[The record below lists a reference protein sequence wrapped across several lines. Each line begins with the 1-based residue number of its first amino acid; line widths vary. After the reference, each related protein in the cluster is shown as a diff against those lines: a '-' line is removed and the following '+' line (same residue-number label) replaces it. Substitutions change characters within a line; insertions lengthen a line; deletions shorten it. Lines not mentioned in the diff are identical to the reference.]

1 MKLDELAQPLQRPY
15 TKSRGCGIVRS
26 QRSDYQHIPFLVP
39 PAPPRD
45 VPAGL
50 AVARIAEANATL
62 VRRPSPERADDRD
75 RLVAYLSAR
84 REAVASSR
92 MEGTWTT
99 IDSVLSPGDAMDDRE
114 ARSERMSVRAY
125 AVALE
130 EATEEVW
137 EAGLAALTRDLVC
150 RMHER
155 VMSRDPSF
163 RGIAGR
169 IRQPGTA
176 GDIVQIGGFPR
187 KEAAIFNP
195 PLPEYVGLC
204 LDDVMAWLRDEE
216 LVELG
221 DAGMG
226 MALPMRMAVGHSH
239 FEAVHPFSDGN
250 GRVGR
255 MLWPLQMLAAGH
267 LPLYISGYI
276 EENTAAY
283 SLALQAAQKQLDY
296 SGIVAFVCDA
306 VIASSADEDAT
317 KTAITFLPDTW
328 RQRGR
333 FRRKSSPDRALG
345 VLMRLPIITARQ
357 LSKELG
363 VSFQAASR
371 ALKSLEK
378 AGVVRERT
386 GYGRNRVF
394 AAEEVVALLSR
405 PFGQDPAIALE
416 GGRDLLGASGT

>member
-1 MKLDELAQPLQRPY
+1 MKIDELAEPLQQPY
-15 TKSRGCGIVRS
+15 TKHCGCGIVRS
-26 QRSDYQHIPFLVP
+26 ERSGYQHIPFLVP

-50 AVARIAEANATL
+50 SVARIAGANATL
-62 VRRPSPERADDRD
+62 VRRPSPERADDLD
-75 RLVAYLSAR
+75 RLVAYLFAR

-99 IDSVLSPGDAMDDRE
+99 IDSALAPGDAMDDRE

-125 AVALE
+125 AAALE
-130 EATEEVW
+130 EAAEDVR
-137 EAGLAALTRDLVC
+137 EAGLACLTSDLVC
-150 RMHER
+150 RLHER

-176 GDIVQIGGFPR
+176 GDLVQIGGFPR

-195 PLPEYVGLC
+195 PLPDYVVSC
-204 LDDVMAWLRDEE
+204 LEDVMAWLRDEE

-221 DAGMG
+221 DAGVG
-226 MALPMRMAVGHSH
+226 MALPVRMAVGHSH

-276 EENTAAY
+276 EENTAVY
-283 SLALQAAQKQLDY
+283 SQALQAAQKQLDY
-296 SGIVAFVCDA
+296 SGIVAFVCEA
-306 VIASSADEDAT
+306 VIASSAEEDAT
-317 KTAITFLPDTW
+317 KTAITSLPDTW
-328 RQRGR
+328 RHRGR
-333 FRRKSSPDRALG
+333 FRSKSSPDRALA
-345 VLMRLPIITARQ
+345 VLMRLPITTARR
-357 LSKELG
+357 LSEELG
-363 VSFQAASR
+363 VSFQAAST

-378 AGVVRERT
+378 VGVVRERT
-386 GYGRNRVF
+386 GYGRNRIF
-394 AAEEVVALLSR
+394 AAEEVVALLAR
-405 PFGQDPAIALE
+405 PFGQDPAIALK
-416 GGRDLLGASGT
+416 GARDVLGASGT

>member
-1 MKLDELAQPLQRPY
+1 
-15 TKSRGCGIVRS
+15 
-26 QRSDYQHIPFLVP
+26 
-39 PAPPRD
+39 
-45 VPAGL
+45 
-50 AVARIAEANATL
+50 
-62 VRRPSPERADDRD
+62 
-75 RLVAYLSAR
+75 
-84 REAVASSR
+84 
-92 MEGTWTT
+92 
-99 IDSVLSPGDAMDDRE
+99 
-114 ARSERMSVRAY
+114 
-125 AVALE
+125 
-130 EATEEVW
+130 
-137 EAGLAALTRDLVC
+137 
-150 RMHER
+150 MHER

-187 KEAAIFNP
+187 REVAIFNP

-226 MALPMRMAVGHSH
+226 MALPVRMAVGHSH

-283 SLALQAAQKQLDY
+283 SRALQAAQKQLDY
-296 SGIVAFVCDA
+296 SGIVAFVCEA

-317 KTAITFLPDTW
+317 KTAITCLPEIW

-363 VSFQAASR
+363 VSFQAAST

-378 AGVVRERT
+378 SGVVRERT

-416 GGRDLLGASGT
+416 GGRDVLGASGT

>member
-1 MKLDELAQPLQRPY
+1 MKIDELAQPLQRPY

-26 QRSDYQHIPFLVP
+26 QRSEYQHIPFLVP

-50 AVARIAEANATL
+50 SVARIAEANATL

-226 MALPMRMAVGHSH
+226 MALPVRMAVGHSH

-283 SLALQAAQKQLDY
+283 SRALQAAQKQLDY
-296 SGIVAFVCDA
+296 SGIVAFVCEA

-317 KTAITFLPDTW
+317 RTAITFLPEIW

-363 VSFQAASR
+363 VSFQAAST
-371 ALKSLEK
+371 ALKSLET
-378 AGVVRERT
+378 AGIVRERT

-416 GGRDLLGASGT
+416 GGRDVLGASDT

>member
-1 MKLDELAQPLQRPY
+1 MKIDELAQPLQRPY
-15 TKSRGCGIVRS
+15 TKSRGCGIVRPE
-26 QRSDYQHIPFLVP
+26 RSDYQHIPFLVP

-50 AVARIAEANATL
+50 SVARIAEANATL
-62 VRRPSPERADDRD
+62 MRRSSPERADDLD
-75 RLVAYLSAR
+75 RLVAYLFAR

-99 IDSVLSPGDAMDDRE
+99 IDSVLTPGDAMDDRE

-125 AVALE
+125 AAALK
-130 EATEEVW
+130 EAAEEVR

-226 MALPMRMAVGHSH
+226 MALPVRMAVGHSH

-283 SLALQAAQKQLDY
+283 SRALQAAQKQLDY
-296 SGIVAFVCDA
+296 SGIVAFVCEA
-306 VIASSADEDAT
+306 VIASGADEDAT
-317 KTAITFLPDTW
+317 RTAITLLPDVW

-357 LSKELG
+357 LSEELG
-363 VSFQAASR
+363 VSFQAAST

-378 AGVVRERT
+378 AGIVRERT

-416 GGRDLLGASGT
+416 GGRDALGASGT

>member
-1 MKLDELAQPLQRPY
+1 MR
-15 TKSRGCGIVRS
+15 R
-26 QRSDYQHIPFLVP
+26 
-39 PAPPRD
+39 PAPD
-45 VPAGL
+45 NTGDL
-50 AVARIAEANATL
+50 
-62 VRRPSPERADDRD
+62 DG
-75 RLVAYLSAR
+75 LVAYLFAR

-99 IDSVLSPGDAMDDRE
+99 IDSVLTPGDALNERQ

-125 AVALE
+125 AAALE
-130 EATEEVW
+130 EAAEAVRD
-137 EAGLAALTRDLVC
+137 AGLAALTSDLVC
-150 RMHER
+150 RMHAR

-187 KEAAIFNP
+187 KEASVFNP
-195 PLPEYVGLC
+195 PLPEYVSAC
-204 LDDVMAWLRDEE
+204 LEDVMAWLRDAE

-226 MALPMRMAVGHSH
+226 MALPVRMAVAHSH

-276 EENTAAY
+276 EENAAAY
-283 SLALQAAQKQLDY
+283 SQALQAAQKQLDY
-296 SGIVAFVCDA
+296 SAIVAFVCDA

-317 KTAITFLPDTW
+317 KAAITSLPDTW
-328 RQRGR
+328 RHRGA
-333 FRRKSSPDRALG
+333 FRRKSSPARALG
-345 VLMRLPIITARQ
+345 VLIRLPIVTARQ
-357 LSKELG
+357 LSTELG
-363 VSFQAASR
+363 VSFQAAST
-371 ALKSLEK
+371 ALKSLER

-386 GYGRNRVF
+386 GYGRNRIF

-405 PFGQDPAIALE
+405 PFGQDPEIALE
-416 GGRDLLGASGT
+416 GGREVLRTDGAQV